1 MGFSKDFS
9 GDYSYVN
16 CVFNRCRVLQ
26 QKYVQDREK
35 LKLNRVPFL
44 HLSFFLYVLAEK
56 LTDANES
63 W

>member
-35 LKLNRVPFL
+35 L
-44 HLSFFLYVLAEK
+44 
-56 LTDANES
+56 
-63 W
+63 